1 MKNGE
6 MKDEVTRDCVE
17 ASNET
22 SKTNVSFETEATTSR
37 SKEGFQGWLDG
48 DYRVG
53 EINFAIVS
61 VTHDRQVKIK
71 PTDGQYTHRKT
82 NGLFL
87 SGDET
92 VEVFGKRG
100 GGRAGDGL
108 DGWGGRQQGG
118 VFL

>member
-17 ASNET
+17 ASNE
-22 SKTNVSFETEATTSR
+22 KTNVSFKTEATTSR

-108 DGWGGRQQGG
+108 DGWGGR
-118 VFL
+118 